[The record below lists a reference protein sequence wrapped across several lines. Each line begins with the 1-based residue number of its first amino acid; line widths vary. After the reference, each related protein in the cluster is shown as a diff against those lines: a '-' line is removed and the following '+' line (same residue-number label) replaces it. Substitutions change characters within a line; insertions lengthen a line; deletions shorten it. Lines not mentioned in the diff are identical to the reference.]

1 MENNSQFQVRV
12 FLTLSDET
20 QENSL
25 AQLMLKSPI
34 GLSHKILEYLFT
46 NHLEQLKDNLDE
58 IKGFSAGVT
67 SSRNKSSGYKIASYY
82 EYLFAFHQFV
92 HSSYRARQGKV
103 LEQVLDNILK
113 TYCGCEVPDTA
124 NKKLSKLKE
133 ICNST
138 ISKHDID
145 SFGLNE
151 ELGKVL
157 VIQIRSRDDTGG
169 ATAKG
174 SLVEL
179 LIELLNLDMQSDYE
193 ITYLVVIWLALD
205 SNQKKTT
212 IRKFYDSIKNV
223 VEVDEDNFFKDII
236 LDGYRFNERLI
247 LKLDYGLTQFAD
259 TLREWTETEEDFSR
273 SIDLIIERIENW
285 DDLWISYAI
294 ASLEI
299 EIKRLNG
306 KNNIE
311 IFKEKIELLQN
322 KFDFSSY
329 NNLVNSID
337 LMTTELIIIWDEDTL
352 PVKSPSD
359 SALYLRDL
367 LFLFASYLKITGNVR
382 DSNQTVLDHFS

>member
-1 MENNSQFQVRV
+1 MENNSQYQARV
-12 FLTLSDET
+12 FLTLLDDTE
-20 QENSL
+20 ENSL
-25 AQLMLKSPI
+25 AKLMLKSPI
-34 GLSHKILEYLFT
+34 GLSYKILDCLFT
-46 NHLEQLKDNLDE
+46 NQSELLKDNLDE

-82 EYLFAFHQFV
+82 EYLFSFHQFV

-113 TYCGCEVPDTA
+113 VYCGCEVPNSA
-124 NKKLSKLKE
+124 NKKLLKLIE
-133 ICNST
+133 ICKSA
-138 ISKHDID
+138 IPKHDID

-151 ELGKVL
+151 ELSKVL

-179 LIELLNLDMQSDYE
+179 LIELIKLDIHTDYE
-193 ITYLVVIWLALD
+193 ITYLVVIWVALD

-223 VEVDEDNFFKDII
+223 TELDEDKFFEDILI
-236 LDGYRFNERLI
+236 DGYRFNEKLI
-247 LKLDYGLTQFAD
+247 LKLDYGLDQFAD
-259 TLREWTETEEDFSR
+259 TLKEWTETEEDFSNK
-273 SIDLIIERIENW
+273 IDLIIERIENW

-294 ASLEI
+294 GSLEI
-299 EIKRLNG
+299 EIQKLNG
-306 KNNIE
+306 KNNID
-311 IFKEKIELLQN
+311 ILKEKIKLLQN
-322 KFDFSSY
+322 TFDFSSY
-329 NNLVNSID
+329 KNLVNSID
-337 LMTTELIIIWDEDTL
+337 LMTTELITIWDEDTL

-367 LFLFASYLKITGNVR
+367 LFLFASYLKITGNVS
-382 DSNQTVLDHFS
+382 DISQTVIKDFS